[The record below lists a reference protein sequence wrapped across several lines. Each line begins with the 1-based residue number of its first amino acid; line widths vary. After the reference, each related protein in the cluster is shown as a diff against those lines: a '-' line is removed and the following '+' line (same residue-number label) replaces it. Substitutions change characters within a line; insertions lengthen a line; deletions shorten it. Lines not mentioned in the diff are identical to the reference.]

1 MDGQNKQLIAIP
13 YYCWANRDPSAM
25 QVWINEKKKK

>member
-1 MDGQNKQLIAIP
+1 MAIP